1 MTNPRPL
8 DGIRVIEAGQLLA
21 GPFAGT
27 MLAYFGAEVI
37 KVEPP
42 GSGDPI
48 RNWRLLDDSGTGY
61 WWRSLGRNKKSVT
74 VNLREAQGRKI
85 LGQLIDTADVLIENF
100 KPGTMEK
107 WGLGPEDVKAAN
119 PGLIYTRISG
129 YGQTGPYSK
138 KPGYASVTEAF
149 SGFRYINGFAGEVP
163 VRPNLSLG
171 DSVAGIHAVVGI
183 LLALMAKKNA
193 RPEQA
198 KEQVKG
204 QAKEQNN
211 EQREK
216 QPTGQ
221 VVDVA
226 LYESMFNLMEGIV
239 PEYDG
244 GGAIREPAGSTLTG
258 IVPTNTYLCADGKH
272 VVIGGNG
279 DSIYVRLMR
288 AIGRGDLADDPAL
301 EKNPGRVIQQKSID
315 DAIAAWTSVNTSA
328 TVITC
333 LEQVDVPVGPIFSI
347 ADAFNDPHYKARE
360 MFEEVQIKGQ
370 DGMADSTLKI
380 PAILPKLS
388 ATPGATTWPGGDVGS
403 HTQAILQEIGYNLE
417 EQVALKDKGHI

>member
-8 DGIRVIEAGQLLA
+8 DGIRIIEVGQLLA

-27 MLAYFGAEVI
+27 MLAYFGAEVV

-48 RNWRLLDDSGTGY
+48 RNWRLLDESGTGY

-107 WGLGPEDVKAAN
+107 WGLGPEDVKTAN
-119 PGLIYTRISG
+119 PDLIYTRISG

-149 SGFRYINGFAGEVP
+149 SGFRYINGFPGEVP

-171 DSVAGIHAVVGI
+171 DSVAGIHAVIGI
-183 LLALMAKKNA
+183 LLALMAKKNTGTNHGE
-193 RPEQA
+193 EQGA
-198 KEQVKG
+198 
-204 QAKEQNN
+204 
-211 EQREK
+211 
-216 QPTGQ
+216 GQ

-226 LYESMFNLMEGIV
+226 LYESMFNLMEGVV

-244 GGAIREPAGSTLTG
+244 GGAVRAPAGSTLTG

-279 DSIYVRLMR
+279 DSIYVRLMK
-288 AIGRGDLADDPAL
+288 AIGRGDLAEDPAL
-301 EKNPGRVIQQKSID
+301 AQNPGRVIQQQTID
-315 DAIAAWTSVNTSA
+315 DAIAAWTSVNTSS

-347 ADAFNDPHYKARE
+347 EDAFNDPHYQARE

-388 ATPGATTWPGGDVGS
+388 ITPGATTWPGGEVGS
-403 HTQAILQEIGYNLE
+403 HTENILLEIGYSPE
-417 EQVALKDKGHI
+417 AQAALKDQGHI

>member
-8 DGIRVIEAGQLLA
+8 DGLRVIEVGQLLA

-42 GSGDPI
+42 GDGDPI
-48 RNWRLLDDSGTGY
+48 RNWRLLDESGTSY
-61 WWRSLGRNKKSVT
+61 WWRSLGRNKKSIT
-74 VNLREAQGRKI
+74 LNLRAAQGRKI
-85 LGQLIDTADVLIENF
+85 LGQLVETADVLIENF

-107 WGLGPEDVKAAN
+107 WCLGPEDVKADN
-119 PGLIYTRISG
+119 PDLIYTRISG
-129 YGQTGPYSK
+129 YGQTGPYST

-149 SGFRYINGFAGEVP
+149 SGFRYINGFPGDVP

-171 DSVAGIHAVVGI
+171 DSVAGIHAVIGI

-193 RPEQA
+193 RPS
-198 KEQVKG
+198 
-204 QAKEQNN
+204 
-211 EQREK
+211 
-216 QPTGQ
+216 QPAGQ

-279 DSIYVRLMR
+279 DSIYARLMK

-301 EKNPGRVIQQKSID
+301 EKNPGRVVQQKTID
-315 DAIAAWTSVNTSA
+315 DAVAAWTSINTSA

-347 ADAFNDPHYKARE
+347 EDAFNDPHYQARE

-388 ATPGATTWPGGDVGS
+388 ATPGATKWPGGEVGS
-403 HTQAILQEIGYNLE
+403 HTQDILQEIGYNAE
-417 EQVALKDKGHI
+417 EQATLKDQGYI